1 MRAIFCF
8 SLLIWLQLIS
18 AEEYR
23 QYRKVRKSEKH
34 IYGIIICSVIL
45 YSLCCYDRATRA
57 LKYDGEQIHSAQRD
71 ATIGGRKRPKSC
83 NLTLFFY
90 RSNVK

>member
-8 SLLIWLQLIS
+8 SLLIWLELIS

-34 IYGIIICSVIL
+34 IYEIITCSVIL
-45 YSLCCYDRATRA
+45 YNLCCYDRATRE
-57 LKYDGEQIHSAQRD
+57 LKYYGEQIHSAQRD
-71 ATIGGRKRPKSC
+71 ATIGGRKERPKSC
-83 NLTLFFY
+83 NLMLFF
-90 RSNVK
+90 SSPM